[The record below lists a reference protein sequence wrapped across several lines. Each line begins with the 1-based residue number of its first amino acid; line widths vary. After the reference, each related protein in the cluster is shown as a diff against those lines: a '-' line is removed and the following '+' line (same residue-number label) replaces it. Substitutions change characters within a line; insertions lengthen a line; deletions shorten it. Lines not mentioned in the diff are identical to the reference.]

1 MRHRR
6 LEHHRFIGTRDDM
19 VVHDTDDAV
28 QAEALAT
35 RLEADD
41 LIGRRLVSTFG
52 PDTLEEACNRGFRP
66 VVPSGRSAT

>member
-19 VVHDTDDAV
+19 VVYDTDDEA
-28 QAEALAT
+28 QAAALAE

-41 LIGRRLVSTFG
+41 LIGRNLVSTFG
-52 PDTLEEACNRGFRP
+52 PDTLDEARNRSFKP
-66 VVPSGRSAT
+66 VG

>member
-19 VVHDTDDAV
+19 VVYDTDDEA
-28 QAEALAT
+28 QAAALAE

-52 PDTLEEACNRGFRP
+52 PDTLDEARNRSFKP
-66 VVPSGRSAT
+66 AS

>member
-19 VVHDTDDAV
+19 VVYDTDDEA
-28 QAEALAT
+28 QAAALAE

-52 PDTLEEACNRGFRP
+52 PDTLDEARNRSFRP
-66 VVPSGRSAT
+66 VG